1 VVKSE
6 LICAL
11 NEKLPER
18 QVSDVELA
26 VNCLLKHIEDGLG
39 QQADQ
44 AIVKIRRSF
53 YLRKLFLAG
62 GFFCVFRHLS
72 AGFGWRQHSKI
83 TCLLTPRMQPVNYL
97 Y

>member
-1 VVKSE
+1 MVKSE

-11 NEKLPER
+11 NEKMPER
-18 QVSDVELA
+18 QASDVELA

-53 YLRKLFLAG
+53 YLRKLFLVSKG
-62 GFFCVFRHLS
+62 WVFPSFFYVFWL
-72 AGFGWRQHSKI
+72 A
-83 TCLLTPRMQPVNYL
+83 LTANR
-97 Y
+97 

>member
-1 VVKSE
+1 VKGNFHARFLGEGKTVTSFPYPM
-6 LICAL
+6 IRAL

-44 AIVKIRRSF
+44 AIVKIRRVF
-53 YLRKLFLAG
+53 YLRELFFV
-62 GFFCVFRHLS
+62 GFFVFSVIFLRV
-72 AGFGWRQHSKI
+72 
-83 TCLLTPRMQPVNYL
+83 LTGANIPK
-97 Y
+97 

>member
-1 VVKSE
+1 MVKSE

-62 GFFCVFRHLS
+62 GFFVFSVIFLRFL
-72 AGFGWRQHSKI
+72 AGANIPK
-83 TCLLTPRMQPVNYL
+83 
-97 Y
+97 